1 MKVAI
6 TGHSRGIGAA
16 IAKRFSDKDDTEILG
31 FSRSNGFDLTNSKQR
46 KFAIEE
52 ITDCDVFVNN
62 FFYQDVQLLL
72 LQQIFDSWLG
82 EKDKYIINISSSS
95 TYYVDTIDLTDAP
108 GLHTYAKHKQ
118 KVDFLIRKMHSQTQH
133 SWPIIFNIRP
143 GYVDTDMVKHLKKK
157 KMNTEAAADV
167 IMYAFDNKD
176 KFIIKDIVYEPF

>member
-16 IAKRFSDKDDTEILG
+16 VAKRFSEKDNTEVIG
-31 FSRSNGFDLTNSKQR
+31 FSRSNGFDLTNNIHR

-52 ITDCDVFVNN
+52 IEECDVFVNN
-62 FFYQDVQLLL
+62 FFYQDIQLIL

-95 TYYVDTIDLTDAP
+95 TYYVDIVDLKSQPHMYA
-108 GLHTYAKHKQ
+108 YAKQKQ
-118 KVDFLIRKMHSQTQH
+118 KVDSLIRKLHLQTQH

-143 GYVDTDMVKHLKKK
+143 GYVDTDMVKHVKDP
-157 KMNTEAAADV
+157 KMNTEAAADA
-167 IMYAFDNKD
+167 IMYAFDSKD